1 MIDILQKATKIP
13 FQTAF
18 YKYTLWRHSTINIL
32 NYRKLFLKIIL
43 LYLGSLI
50 LAHELSL
57 AQYNLDH
64 QTKGTPRL
72 TERQFLPVEEAF
84 IFSQSIEE
92 DRIVLKWSIAPNYY
106 LYQDGFKFKFNK
118 STSYEKG
125 IQYPIGVVKWDD
137 FFEKELIVYYNE
149 VEIRVPWV
157 ADEKLQLI
165 EVHWQGCADA
175 GLCYPPQSSQF
186 KVDTETGTLNPD
198 VTGIEVLATSPEPN
212 SVVFTII
219 IAILGGMLLNLMP
232 CVFPVLSIKAFALL
246 KNQHSSRANK
256 AHGFV
261 YSFGVIL
268 SFVIIASIMLLLRA
282 SGEAI
287 GWGFQLQSPVFVS
300 SLVFLFF
307 IMALSFA
314 GFIEIGSRLMFLG
327 QSSTEGTSFRSSFM
341 TGVLATTV
349 ASPCTAPFMGP
360 ALGFAVTQPTVI
372 ALVIFGSLGL
382 GMSLPLLVL
391 SWVPSAYKILPKP
404 GAWMQLIKQVLAI
417 PLILTAIWLLWIVG
431 RQTNIDVVASILVG
445 ITFLSLSIWL
455 LKTTLLQNNF
465 CKPIAYCCL
474 LLAAVIP
481 FNTITQQKTDPTWE
495 KYSTQRLESLK
506 SIKKPVFINVS
517 ADWCITCLLN
527 EKLVLNTD
535 TFHSTLREN
544 NITYLKA
551 DWTNYDVEIT
561 NFLNSYQRT
570 GVPLYVFFPGDG
582 EDEQILNQILS
593 PTEITTVLTKKTIP

>member
-1 MIDILQKATKIP
+1 MGRQA
-13 FQTAF
+13 A
-18 YKYTLWRHSTINIL
+18 INIL
-32 NYRKLFLKIIL
+32 IYRNLFLKITL
-43 LYLGSLI
+43 LYSSCFI
-50 LAHELSL
+50 LAHEPSL
-57 AQYNLDH
+57 AQYNVDN
-64 QTKGTPRL
+64 QTRGTPRL
-72 TERQFLPVEEAF
+72 IESKFLPVEEAF

-92 DRIVLKWSIAPNYY
+92 DKIVLKWSIAPNYY

-137 FFEKELIVYYNE
+137 FFEKELIVFYNE
-149 VEIRVPWV
+149 VEIRVPWL
-157 ADEKLQLI
+157 AGENPQLI
-165 EVHWQGCADA
+165 EVYWQGCADA

-186 KVDTETGTLNPD
+186 EVDIETGTLSPHVSGID
-198 VTGIEVLATSPEPN
+198 VSAMSPAPN

-246 KNQHSSRANK
+246 KNQDCPRANK
-256 AHGFV
+256 VHGFV

-268 SFVIIASIMLLLRA
+268 SFVIIAGIMLLLRA

-287 GWGFQLQSPVFVS
+287 GWGFQLQSPIFVS

-327 QSSTEGTSFRSSFM
+327 RSSTEGTSYRSSFM

-360 ALGFAVTQPTVI
+360 ALGFAVTQPTLV
-372 ALVIFGSLGL
+372 ALIIFGSLGL
-382 GMSLPLLVL
+382 GMSLPLLVI
-391 SWVPSAYKILPKP
+391 SWVPSAYKIFPKP
-404 GAWMQLIKQVLAI
+404 GAWMQLIKQVLAL

-445 ITFLSLSIWL
+445 ITLLSLSIWL

-481 FNTITQQKTDPTWE
+481 FNVITQKKIDPTWE
-495 KYSTQRLESLK
+495 KYSAQRLESLK
-506 SIKKPVFINVS
+506 SVKKPVFINVS

-535 TFHSTLREN
+535 TFHSTLKEN

-551 DWTNYDVEIT
+551 DWTNHDVEIT
-561 NFLNSYQRT
+561 NFLNNYQRT
-570 GVPLYVFFPGDG
+570 GVPLYVYFPGNG
-582 EDEQILNQILS
+582 ENEQILNQILS
-593 PTEITTVLTKKTIP
+593 PAEITTVLTKKTIP

>member
-1 MIDILQKATKIP
+1 MGRQA
-13 FQTAF
+13 A
-18 YKYTLWRHSTINIL
+18 INIL
-32 NYRKLFLKIIL
+32 IYRNLFLKITL
-43 LYLGSLI
+43 LYSSCFI
-50 LAHELSL
+50 LAHEPSL
-57 AQYNLDH
+57 AQYNVDN
-64 QTKGTPRL
+64 QTRGTPRL
-72 TERQFLPVEEAF
+72 IESKFLPVEEAF

-92 DRIVLKWSIAPNYY
+92 DKIVLKWSIAPNYY

-137 FFEKELIVYYNE
+137 FFEKELIVFYNE
-149 VEIRVPWV
+149 VEIRVPWL
-157 ADEKLQLI
+157 AGENPQLI
-165 EVHWQGCADA
+165 EVYWQGCADA

-186 KVDTETGTLNPD
+186 EVDIETGTLSPHVSGID
-198 VTGIEVLATSPEPN
+198 VSAMSPAPN

-246 KNQHSSRANK
+246 KNQDCPRANK
-256 AHGFV
+256 VHGFV

-268 SFVIIASIMLLLRA
+268 SFVIIAGIMLLLRA

-287 GWGFQLQSPVFVS
+287 GWGFQLQSPIFVS

-327 QSSTEGTSFRSSFM
+327 RSSTEGTSYRSSFM

-360 ALGFAVTQPTVI
+360 ALGFAVTQPTLV
-372 ALVIFGSLGL
+372 ALIIFGSLGL
-382 GMSLPLLVL
+382 GMSLPLLVI
-391 SWVPSAYKILPKP
+391 SWVPSAYKIFPKP
-404 GAWMQLIKQVLAI
+404 GAWMQLIKQVLAL

-445 ITFLSLSIWL
+445 ITLLSLSIWL

-481 FNTITQQKTDPTWE
+481 FNVITQQKIDPTWE
-495 KYSTQRLESLK
+495 KYSAQRLESLK
-506 SIKKPVFINVS
+506 SVKKPVFINVS

-535 TFHSTLREN
+535 TFHSTLKEN

-551 DWTNYDVEIT
+551 DWTNHDVEIT
-561 NFLNSYQRT
+561 NFLNNYQRT
-570 GVPLYVFFPGDG
+570 GVPLYVYFPGNG
-582 EDEQILNQILS
+582 ENEQILNQILS
-593 PTEITTVLTKKTIP
+593 PAEITTVLTKKTVP

>member
-1 MIDILQKATKIP
+1 MGRQA
-13 FQTAF
+13 A
-18 YKYTLWRHSTINIL
+18 INIL
-32 NYRKLFLKIIL
+32 IYRNLFLKITL
-43 LYLGSLI
+43 LYSSCFI
-50 LAHELSL
+50 LAHEPSL
-57 AQYNLDH
+57 AQYNVDN
-64 QTKGTPRL
+64 QTRGTPRL
-72 TERQFLPVEEAF
+72 IESKFLPVEEAF

-92 DRIVLKWSIAPNYY
+92 DKIVLKWSIAPNYY

-137 FFEKELIVYYNE
+137 FFEKELIVFYNE
-149 VEIRVPWV
+149 VEIRVPWL
-157 ADEKLQLI
+157 AGENPQLI
-165 EVHWQGCADA
+165 EVYWQGCADA

-186 KVDTETGTLNPD
+186 EVDIETGTLSPHVSGID
-198 VTGIEVLATSPEPN
+198 VSAMSPAPN

-246 KNQHSSRANK
+246 KNQDCPRANK
-256 AHGFV
+256 VHGFV

-268 SFVIIASIMLLLRA
+268 SFVIIAGIMLLLRA

-287 GWGFQLQSPVFVS
+287 GWGFQLQSPIFVS

-327 QSSTEGTSFRSSFM
+327 RSSTEGTSYRSSFM

-360 ALGFAVTQPTVI
+360 ALGFAVTQPTLV
-372 ALVIFGSLGL
+372 ALIIFGSLGL
-382 GMSLPLLVL
+382 GMSLPLLVI
-391 SWVPSAYKILPKP
+391 SWVPSAYKIFPKP
-404 GAWMQLIKQVLAI
+404 GAWMQLIKQVLAL

-445 ITFLSLSIWL
+445 ITLLSLSIWL

-481 FNTITQQKTDPTWE
+481 FNVITQQKTDPTWE
-495 KYSTQRLESLK
+495 KYSAQRLESLK
-506 SIKKPVFINVS
+506 SVKKPVFINVS

-535 TFHSTLREN
+535 TFHSTLKEN

-551 DWTNYDVEIT
+551 DWTNHDVEIT
-561 NFLNSYQRT
+561 NFLNNYQRT
-570 GVPLYVFFPGDG
+570 GVPLYVYFPGNG
-582 EDEQILNQILS
+582 ENEQILNQILS
-593 PTEITTVLTKKTIP
+593 PAEITTVLTKKTIP

>member
-1 MIDILQKATKIP
+1 LGRQA
-13 FQTAF
+13 A
-18 YKYTLWRHSTINIL
+18 INIL
-32 NYRKLFLKIIL
+32 IYRNLFLKITL
-43 LYLGSLI
+43 LYSSCFI
-50 LAHELSL
+50 LAHEPSL
-57 AQYNLDH
+57 AQYNVDN
-64 QTKGTPRL
+64 QTRGTPRL
-72 TERQFLPVEEAF
+72 IESKFLPVEEAF

-92 DRIVLKWSIAPNYY
+92 DKIVLKWSIAPNYY

-137 FFEKELIVYYNE
+137 FFEKELIVFYNE
-149 VEIRVPWV
+149 VEIRVPWL
-157 ADEKLQLI
+157 AGENPQLI
-165 EVHWQGCADA
+165 EVYWQGCADA

-186 KVDTETGTLNPD
+186 EVDIETGTLSPHVSGID
-198 VTGIEVLATSPEPN
+198 VSAMSPAPN

-246 KNQHSSRANK
+246 KNQDCPRANK
-256 AHGFV
+256 VHGFV

-268 SFVIIASIMLLLRA
+268 SFVIIAGIMLLLRA

-287 GWGFQLQSPVFVS
+287 GWGFQLQSPIFVS

-327 QSSTEGTSFRSSFM
+327 RSSTEGTSYRSSFM

-360 ALGFAVTQPTVI
+360 ALGFAVTQPTLV
-372 ALVIFGSLGL
+372 ALIIFGSLGL
-382 GMSLPLLVL
+382 GMSLPLLVI
-391 SWVPSAYKILPKP
+391 SWVPSAYKIFPKP
-404 GAWMQLIKQVLAI
+404 GAWMQLIKQVLAL

-445 ITFLSLSIWL
+445 ITLLSLSIWL

-481 FNTITQQKTDPTWE
+481 FNVITQQKIDPTWE
-495 KYSTQRLESLK
+495 KYSAQRLESLK
-506 SIKKPVFINVS
+506 SVKKPVFINVS

-535 TFHSTLREN
+535 TFHSTLKEN

-551 DWTNYDVEIT
+551 DWTNHDVEIT
-561 NFLNSYQRT
+561 NFLNNYQRT
-570 GVPLYVFFPGDG
+570 GVPLYVYFPGNG
-582 EDEQILNQILS
+582 ENEQILNQILS
-593 PTEITTVLTKKTIP
+593 PAEITTVLTKKTIP